1 MFAGDTLRC
10 TLEVVELIPGR
21 TTGVLAM
28 RSTVAN
34 QRGELVM
41 DGVQRYLLKRRA
53 ADPIQTPEIRI

>member
-1 MFAGDTLRC
+1 
-10 TLEVVELIPGR
+10 
-21 TTGVLAM
+21 M
-28 RSTVAN
+28 RSTVSN